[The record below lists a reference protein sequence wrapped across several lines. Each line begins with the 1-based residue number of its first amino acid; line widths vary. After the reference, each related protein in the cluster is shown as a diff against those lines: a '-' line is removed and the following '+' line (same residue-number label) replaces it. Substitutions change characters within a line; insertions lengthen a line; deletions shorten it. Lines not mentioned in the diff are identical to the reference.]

1 MEQST
6 TVDAGLFA
14 ELRKLSPKVT
24 GGLLRMRQEA
34 YSDGTVVAK
43 YKLLTA
49 MAISIAIRCEPC
61 IRAYVRMAHDKGASQ
76 DELIE
81 FLEVAMTMQGCP
93 GEEWALKAY
102 AVYRESV
109 DHGPSPGTSGCC
121 DHQTMPQHNEETIG

>member
-1 MEQST
+1 MEQAKNGE
-6 TVDAGLFA
+6 AGLFT

-34 YSDGTVVAK
+34 YRDAAVAAK

-49 MAISIAIRCEPC
+49 MAISITIRCEPC
-61 IRAYVRMAHDKGASQ
+61 IRAYVQMACDKGITQ
-76 DELIE
+76 EELIE

-102 AVYRESV
+102 KVYKEHMSGTLPGESNL
-109 DHGPSPGTSGCC
+109 CC
-121 DHQTMPQHNEETIG
+121 AH

>member
-1 MEQST
+1 MNQTSNVEN
-6 TVDAGLFA
+6 GLFA

-34 YSDGTVVAK
+34 YRDGDVPAK

-61 IRAYVRMAHDKGASQ
+61 IRAYVRMACDHSITRE
-76 DELIE
+76 ELIE
-81 FLEVAMTMQGCP
+81 FLDVAMTMQGCP

-102 AVYRESV
+102 EAYKDCS
-109 DHGPSPGTSGCC
+109 SGNMPATDETCC
-121 DHQTMPQHNEETIG
+121 TH

>member
-1 MEQST
+1 MTQASQ
-6 TVDAGLFA
+6 VGDSLFA

-34 YSDGTVVAK
+34 YRDATVAAK

-61 IRAYVRMAHDKGASQ
+61 IRAYVNMAYEKGVSQ
-76 DELIE
+76 EELIE

-93 GEEWALKAY
+93 GEEWALKAWAAY
-102 AVYRESV
+102 KECISGTQSISPES
-109 DHGPSPGTSGCC
+109 CC
-121 DHQTMPQHNEETIG
+121 AH

>member
-1 MEQST
+1 MNQTRKVESE
-6 TVDAGLFA
+6 LFT
-14 ELRKLSPKVT
+14 ELRKLTPKVT

-34 YSDGTVVAK
+34 YRDGAVAAT

-61 IRAYVRMAHDKGASQ
+61 IRAYVQMACDKGITQ
-76 DELIE
+76 EELIE

-102 AVYRESV
+102 GAYKEQVGGGQAGER
-109 DHGPSPGTSGCC
+109 SGICC
-121 DHQTMPQHNEETIG
+121 AH

>member
-1 MEQST
+1 MERST
-6 TVDAGLFA
+6 EVETGLFA

-34 YSDGTVVAK
+34 YRDAAVPAT

-61 IRAYVRMAHDKGASQ
+61 IRAYVKMAHEKGASQ
-76 DELIE
+76 DELVE

-102 AVYRESV
+102 AAYKECAS
-109 DHGPSPGTSGCC
+109 GIQQASPAPCC
-121 DHQTMPQHNEETIG
+121 TH